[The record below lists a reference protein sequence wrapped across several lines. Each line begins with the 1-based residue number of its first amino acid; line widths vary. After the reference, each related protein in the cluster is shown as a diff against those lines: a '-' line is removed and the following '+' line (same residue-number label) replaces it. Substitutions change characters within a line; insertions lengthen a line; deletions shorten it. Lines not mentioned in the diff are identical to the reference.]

1 MDALSLT
8 SALVVAGTQSRPGT
22 DMLGIRERTHIGSNF
37 GNDSSRCG
45 DIDSGNRAKKIQ
57 RIRMFQDLL
66 SDFILHS
73 TLMRFQIFQMLKHHI
88 QESAL
93 MNGK

>member
-1 MDALSLT
+1 
-8 SALVVAGTQSRPGT
+8 
-22 DMLGIRERTHIGSNF
+22 MLGIREGTHISANF
-37 GNDSSRCG
+37 RNNSSRCG

-57 RIRMFQDLL
+57 RIRMFQDFL
-66 SDFILHS
+66 SDFVLNS
-73 TLMRFQIFQMLKHHI
+73 VLMRFQIFQMLKHHI